1 MANQTNA
8 QKAKAAAEKIM
19 KAKAAKFVELA
30 EKRVTKAIN
39 AIRSIAKLSNRS
51 NYVYTEAQ
59 VTKIAEVL
67 RVEVIEM
74 NEHFSAT
81 PSAVKAGF
89 KL

>member
-1 MANQTNA
+1 MANQTAA
-8 QKAKAAAEKIM
+8 QKAKAQAEKVA
-19 KAKAAKFVELA
+19 KAKSAKFVELA

-89 KL
+89 TL